1 MAIRE
6 DVLRLLEEHRGENLS
21 GEFIAERLFVSRVSV
36 WKAVKALRN
45 EGHKIG
51 AAPRR
56 GYRLEAGS
64 DVLTE
69 EGIRARLSK
78 GAPIRRIICLASVGS
93 TNTYAKELAL
103 SGAEHGTLIVADSQT
118 AGRGRRG
125 RSFFSPAGTGL
136 YMSLILRPHVEMER
150 FVLVTVAAAVAVCR
164 TIESLTEASPRI
176 KWVNDVFLEGQDGAE
191 RKICGILTEAVSD
204 VESGS
209 VETVVVGIGLNVKT
223 KAFAPEL
230 RDVAGSL
237 SSETVRRDCLAA
249 GIAERLMKYQ
259 ERLDAPELMRLYRDR
274 SLLLGR
280 EIRYLR
286 DGVEHHG
293 HALDIDVGGGLIVR
307 DRSGETAVLR
317 SGEVYEVRPS
327 QGPPK
332 YEMRSV
338 ATEGGLGSPILGRDM
353 S

>member
-1 MAIRE
+1 
-6 DVLRLLEEHRGENLS
+6 
-21 GEFIAERLFVSRVSV
+21 
-36 WKAVKALRN
+36 
-45 EGHKIG
+45 
-51 AAPRR
+51 
-56 GYRLEAGS
+56 
-64 DVLTE
+64 
-69 EGIRARLSK
+69 
-78 GAPIRRIICLASVGS
+78 
-93 TNTYAKELAL
+93 
-103 SGAEHGTLIVADSQT
+103 
-118 AGRGRRG
+118 
-125 RSFFSPAGTGL
+125 
-136 YMSLILRPHVEMER
+136 
-150 FVLVTVAAAVAVCR
+150 
-164 TIESLTEASPRI
+164 LTEASPRI

-332 YEMRSV
+332 HEMRSV